1 MSVFDSLFGG
11 NTTTQ
16 TDTKQ
21 LTGAATNAATNLFER
36 ATGVANQPYEAYGGP
51 RVAPFNATQ
60 QQGFNNA
67 NNIAGASQNI
77 SGVLNSTVL
86 DQLTGGRAKANYEMS
101 GMADD
106 IAGLGR
112 QGADRTTALAT
123 TLPQTDLTG
132 YMNPYTQAVLDPA
145 LEDLARR
152 ADLQRNQMNANA
164 ARTGSFGGSRNML
177 GQMELERNTMG
188 EMGRL
193 SANERARAYNEAV
206 NQFRTDQR
214 MIPQMYAAAQG
225 LQGTGMQGYNTLAN
239 FQMQGQN
246 ALQSLLGANASR
258 LGPEVNSLLATGGLQ
273 QALDQAGMDVN
284 YQNFTEQRDWPLRGL
299 SALGSALGTG
309 GQYSSTGTR
318 TTETP
323 RPNPIGQ
330 VIGAGTGLL
339 GSLGGLGGSAL
350 GGAGNLISGGW
361 NWLTGGASKT
371 GGATDFF
378 SDWGANNGGAGLDGL
393 VNQNWVNDFSDV
405 GPFLQ

>member
-16 TDTKQ
+16 TTSNQ

-36 ATGVANQPYEAYGGP
+36 ATNVANQPYEAYGGN
-51 RVAPFNATQ
+51 RVAPFNPTQ
-60 QQGFNNA
+60 QTGFNNA
-67 NNIAGASQNI
+67 QGIAANSANIG
-77 SGVLNSTVL
+77 GVLNSTVL
-86 DQLTGGRAKANYEMS
+86 DQLTGGRAKSNYEMS
-101 GMADD
+101 GLADD

-123 TLPQTDLTG
+123 TLPNTDLTG

-214 MIPQMYAAAQG
+214 AIPAMYAAAQG
-225 LQGTGMQGYNTLAN
+225 LQGAGMQGYTNLGAY
-239 FQMQGQN
+239 QLQGQN

-273 QALDQAGMDVN
+273 QALDQAGLDVN
-284 YQNFTEQRDWPLRGL
+284 YQNFVEQRDWPLRGL
-299 SALGSALGTG
+299 SALGTSLGTG
-309 GQYSSTGTR
+309 GPYSSTATR
-318 TTETP
+318 TTEAP
-323 RPNPIGQ
+323 RPNAIGQ

-339 GSLGGLGGSAL
+339 GSLGGVGGSAL
-350 GGAGNLISGGW
+350 SGLGGLASSGW
-361 NWLTGGASKT
+361 NWLTGG
-371 GGATDFF
+371 GGTTFDGLSQGGGFGSFATDLG
-378 SDWGANNGGAGLDGL
+378 SGGGLADIAAQDYGSY
-393 VNQNWVNDFSDV
+393 WPSW
-405 GPFLQ
+405 